1 MLLTDR
7 EWLRFVTFGLV
18 VGSTLGA
25 LYTAA
30 LLALGNTL
38 TGATAGAVAAGGVFA
53 VIAHVSMRWM
63 LDRQTTG
70 AGADA
75 DDATPGVDGG
85 EDGMEDSV

>member
-30 LLALGNTL
+30 LLSLGNTL
-38 TGATAGAVAAGGVFA
+38 TGATAGAVVAGGGFA
-53 VIAHVSMRWM
+53 IVSHLACRWV
-63 LDRQTTG
+63 LNRETT
-70 AGADA
+70 AATA
-75 DDATPGVDGG
+75 ASNATPGDDS
-85 EDGMEDSV
+85 ETDTMEDTA

>member
-30 LLALGNTL
+30 LLSLGNTL
-38 TGATAGAVAAGGVFA
+38 TGATAGAVVAGGGFA
-53 VIAHVSMRWM
+53 VISHLACRWV
-63 LDRQTTG
+63 LDRETTTT
-70 AGADA
+70 ADVS
-75 DDATPGVDGG
+75 DATPGEEG
-85 EDGMEDSV
+85 ETETMEDTA